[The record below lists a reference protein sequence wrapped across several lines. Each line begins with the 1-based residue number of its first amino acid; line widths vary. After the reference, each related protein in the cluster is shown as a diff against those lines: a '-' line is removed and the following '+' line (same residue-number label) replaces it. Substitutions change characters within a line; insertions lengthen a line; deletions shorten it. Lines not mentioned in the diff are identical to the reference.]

1 MKIANILARE
11 ILDSR
16 GNPTVEVALTLE
28 DSWGLNAEGVG
39 RTATAVLGRASVPS
53 GASTGAHEAL
63 ELRDD
68 EARYGG
74 LGVTRA
80 VGNVNNEIKNTLLG
94 NEYDQ
99 STLDETLIRLDGT
112 PNKSRL
118 GANAILGV
126 SLAFAHAQ
134 AKAFKYLY
142 QYFADISDTE
152 TISLP
157 LPLMN
162 VLNGGKQATNSLD
175 FQEYMIVPVG
185 AGSFHEALR
194 YGAETF
200 HALKKILEQKNLSTL
215 VGDEGGFAPTLNSNE
230 EGIQLLMEA
239 IDKAGY
245 SAGQDIAIAIDSAAS
260 GWLSGDKYELPK
272 DGKTLT
278 AEELI
283 NLYEEWTK
291 KYPLISIEDGLAE
304 DDWANWKIL
313 TERLGEKIQIVGD
326 DLFVTN
332 VKRLRQGIDEKV
344 ANAILI
350 KPNQIGTITETIE
363 AIKLAKFAGYK
374 TIVSHRSGETEDT
387 TIADLSVG
395 LAAGQIKTG
404 SLSRSERLAKY
415 NQLWRIEEE
424 LGSKAVFSGGRA
436 LTKN

>member
-1 MKIANILARE
+1 MKKANILARE